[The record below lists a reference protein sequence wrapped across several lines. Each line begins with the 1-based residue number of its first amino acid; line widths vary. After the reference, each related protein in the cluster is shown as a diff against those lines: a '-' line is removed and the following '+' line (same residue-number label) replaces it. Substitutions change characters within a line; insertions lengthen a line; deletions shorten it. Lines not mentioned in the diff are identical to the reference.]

1 MNKLILIVFLTPLL
15 ILGQE
20 IKSKKFDH
28 PQYSIEYPENW
39 ILDESG
45 KAGTSFAMHP
55 ISETNKDF
63 VENINL
69 IKQNLGEN
77 ELSIEEL
84 KSIVEK
90 QASNM
95 LDNSKIISSEI
106 ITVKGV
112 SYHKM
117 LVSGETNGM
126 SFIAR
131 LHTIPV
137 KANLYTLT

>member
-112 SYHKM
+112 S
-117 LVSGETNGM
+117 
-126 SFIAR
+126 
-131 LHTIPV
+131 
-137 KANLYTLT
+137 